1 MTLRQLCKKDV
12 VQLGSGVKL
21 GRADDLELEMGS
33 AQVCSL
39 ILRGR
44 PRWFGLLGRGED
56 LVIPWQQIETIGED
70 VILVNCPVQDL
81 ASTAGGRWASGDFS
95 QFCKQLIT
103 CAAHRARRI
112 INSVSI
118 YYGICRKNTPKV
130 GLPGK

>member
-21 GRADDLELEMGS
+21 GRADDLELEVTS

-81 ASTAGGRWASGDFS
+81 PPRPEEDGV
-95 QFCKQLIT
+95 
-103 CAAHRARRI
+103 RAI
-112 INSVSI
+112 FHNFVSS
-118 YYGICRKNTPKV
+118 
-130 GLPGK
+130 

>member
-81 ASTAGGRWASGDFS
+81 PPRPEEDR
-95 QFCKQLIT
+95 L
-103 CAAHRARRI
+103 RAI
-112 INSVSI
+112 FHNFVSS
-118 YYGICRKNTPKV
+118 
-130 GLPGK
+130 